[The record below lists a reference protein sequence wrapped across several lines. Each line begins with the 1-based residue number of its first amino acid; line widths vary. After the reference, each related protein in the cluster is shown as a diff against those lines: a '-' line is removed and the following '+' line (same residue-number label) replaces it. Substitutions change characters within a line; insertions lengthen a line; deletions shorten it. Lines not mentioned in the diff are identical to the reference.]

1 MRHEGSLDKVMQIQK
16 IESQNPPLKEKSSS
30 KRETFYWK
38 QVVGLTD
45 QVENLKVTWNYNLK

>member
-45 QVENLKVTWNYNLK
+45 QVENLKVTWN